1 MRQVKER
8 RDEILEAAEQL
19 VFRFG
24 PRRMTM
30 EDVSEEIGISRPA
43 VYQYFQNKNALL
55 RAVAENIHQKS
66 LKRVSTELERT
77 GDLSRCLSSA
87 LNARDGYFFDE
98 IKLTG
103 KLPWYLDPKNE
114 NIQDILNSSQ
124 NVYKVML
131 KRYLTRQRFP
141 EAETETTV
149 SLLIAVSAG
158 LRLTLQDQDSFQDVL
173 QTSVAQILSLAQQS
187 VVA

>member
-66 LKRVSTELERT
+66 L
-77 GDLSRCLSSA
+77 
-87 LNARDGYFFDE
+87 
-98 IKLTG
+98 
-103 KLPWYLDPKNE
+103 
-114 NIQDILNSSQ
+114 
-124 NVYKVML
+124 
-131 KRYLTRQRFP
+131 
-141 EAETETTV
+141 
-149 SLLIAVSAG
+149 
-158 LRLTLQDQDSFQDVL
+158 
-173 QTSVAQILSLAQQS
+173 
-187 VVA
+187 